1 MKRILLAV
9 LITLFIAVGASQSAQ
24 VDEAQIAEA
33 LDQLGRLLGL
43 APVEPAELSRKVEEI
58 GELRFRQAVPID
70 FMSREELT
78 EYLRELFDEEY
89 PTDLAEREER
99 ALRGFGFLEDWQ
111 DLRAIRERVLNENIA
126 GFYDERPGVKKLF
139 AISTGRTLNVMNQLI
154 LSHELRHALQD
165 QHVVIREKLTVDSDY
180 DDRRLAALCLFEGD
194 ASVLM
199 EHYLT
204 SGVTESTPEMANLF
218 QVFNQGL
225 SGADI
230 AEMLG
235 AGPALK
241 TAPDIVQEQLVAPYM
256 QGRALAMAA
265 YEKGG
270 FALLN
275 ELMKRPP
282 RSMEQVLHP
291 EKYLDRPDRLDEPVP
306 VQLSET
312 HGAEVDFEG
321 RLGELLIQ
329 VLLRGGAAS
338 AQANGA
344 AAGWGGD
351 AFAVLRTSEGFRLV
365 WRSVWDSLE
374 DAREFASAL
383 QTHMDG
389 SIGNAFYE
397 LESSGQEVLF
407 VRSQFR

>member
-1 MKRILLAV
+1 MA
-9 LITLFIAVGASQSAQ
+9 A
-24 VDEAQIAEA
+24 A

-58 GELRFRQAVPID
+58 GKLRFRRTVPID
-70 FMSREELT
+70 FMLREELT
-78 EYLRELFDEEY
+78 RYLRELFDEEY
-89 PTDLAEREER
+89 PTEFAEREER
-99 ALRGFGFLEDWQ
+99 ALRGFGFLEDGQ
-111 DLRAIRERVLNENIA
+111 DLRTIREKVLNENIA

-139 AISTGRTLNVMNQLI
+139 AISSGRSLNVMNQLI

-165 QHVVIREKLTVDSDY
+165 QHVVIREKLMVESDY

-199 EHYLT
+199 EQYLT
-204 SGVTESTPEMANLF
+204 SGVTENMPEMANLF
-218 QVFNQGL
+218 QILDQGL
-225 SGADI
+225 SGADL

-235 AGPALK
+235 VGPALK
-241 TAPDIVQEQLVAPYM
+241 TAPEVVQEQLVAPYM

-265 YEKGG
+265 YAKGG

-275 ELMKRPP
+275 ELMERPP

-291 EKYLDRPDRLDEPVP
+291 EKYLGRPDELDEPAP

-312 HGAEVDFEG
+312 RGAEVDFEG

-329 VLLRGGAAS
+329 VLLRGGAVS
-338 AQANGA
+338 GGANVA

-351 AFAVLRTSEGFRLV
+351 AFAVLRTREGFRLV

-374 DAREFASAL
+374 DAQEFASAL
-383 QTHMDG
+383 KTHMDG

-397 LESSGQEVLF
+397 LESSGKEVLF
-407 VRSQFR
+407 VRPQFR

>member
-9 LITLFIAVGASQSAQ
+9 LITLFSVAGATTAEQM
-24 VDEAQIAEA
+24 DEAQMAAA

-43 APVEPAELSRKVEEI
+43 APVEPAELSQKVEEI
-58 GELRFRQAVPID
+58 GELRFRQPVPID

-78 EYLRELFDEEY
+78 QYLRELFDEEY
-89 PTDLAEREER
+89 PIEFAEREER
-99 ALRGFGFLEDWQ
+99 ALRGFGFLEDGQ
-111 DLRAIRERVLNENIA
+111 DLRTIREKVLNENIA

-139 AISTGRTLNVMNQLI
+139 AISSGRTLGVMNQLI

-165 QHVVIREKLTVDSDY
+165 QHVVIRDKLIVDSDY

-199 EHYLT
+199 EKYLT
-204 SGVTESTPEMANLF
+204 SGVTENMPEMANLF
-218 QVFNQGL
+218 QILDQGL
-225 SGADI
+225 SGSDL

-235 AGPALK
+235 VGPALK
-241 TAPDIVQEQLVAPYM
+241 TAPDIVQEQLIAPYM

-265 YEKGG
+265 YKKGG

-275 ELMKRPP
+275 ELLERPP

-291 EKYLDRPDRLDEPVP
+291 EKYLDGPDSLDEPVP
-306 VQLSET
+306 VELSET
-312 HGAEVDFEG
+312 RGAEVDFEG

-329 VLLRGGAAS
+329 VLLRGGAARDR
-338 AQANGA
+338 ANVA

-351 AFAVLRTSEGFRLV
+351 AFAILRTSEGFRLV
-365 WRSVWDSLE
+365 WRSVWDSFE
-374 DAREFASAL
+374 DAREFESAL
-383 QTHMDG
+383 KTHMDG
-389 SIGNAFYE
+389 SIGNTFYE
-397 LESSGQEVLF
+397 LESSGKEVLF
-407 VRSQFR
+407 VRSSFR